1 MIIETIQSFLQRLPL
16 VGGIQLNSTW
26 HLVGVT
32 LAALL
37 LLWRFWAFTVR
48 PALKPDEPPELPYWI
63 PVLGQAIEYVRD
75 CHGVLTRAR
84 KHFGNTLEPYSIT
97 LGGQKVY
104 VLTAPHDVSLAYKSP
119 TLSYDSFNLD
129 FTILY
134 GVTPTSVHK
143 VFAEPSKGAPRHSDP
158 ERNPQNK
165 SVAHWSEELYRQ
177 QLHPGERLD
186 LLAQNFVICLRDSVD
201 WNHLARG
208 HSTASDGVIQDVSLL
223 KLCKDVIIDG
233 ATRVFFGERILQ
245 IEPDLAEAFCQFDN
259 HSYMLMYK
267 YPSLFANVMFGAKKR
282 VNDAFTRYFEL
293 PKEQRQGETWLATME
308 EREFRD
314 LNFGNQDIAKFFSLM
329 HWVVNANTYKLCFW
343 LFAHLLHDPAL
354 YAAIKEETDRTITD
368 KDDIDLARL
377 TKACPRLEAFLNE
390 ILRFTVSS
398 QSTRRVDSPTV
409 IGNKTLQ
416 PGAFVFIPYRQLH
429 FNEDVFG
436 ADAHEFKADRFL
448 QNPELAKHPSF
459 RPFGGGTTYC
469 PGRFVARQEVCV
481 FVALM
486 LHKYDVAL
494 VGAMGG
500 QTFPRV
506 NDRNPALGA
515 VGPVPGDDL
524 RIKIR
529 RR

>member
-1 MIIETIQSFLQRLPL
+1 MCETAMVS
-16 VGGIQLNSTW
+16 S
-26 HLVGVT
+26 
-32 LAALL
+32 LAQ
-37 LLWRFWAFTVR
+37 
-48 PALKPDEPPELPYWI
+48 
-63 PVLGQAIEYVRD
+63 G
-75 CHGVLTRAR
+75 R
-84 KHFGNTLEPYSIT
+84 KHFGNTLEPYSIL

-104 VLTAPHDVSLAYKSP
+104 ILTAPLDVSLAYKSP

-143 VFAEPSKGAPRHSDP
+143 VFAEPLKGAPRHSDP

-177 QLHPGERLD
+177 QLHPGEKLD
-186 LLAQNFVICLRDSVD
+186 LLAQNFVLCLRDSVD
-201 WNHLARG
+201 WSRLACG
-208 HSTASDGVIQDVSLL
+208 NAKATHGVIEDVSLL

-308 EREFRD
+308 EQEFRD

-354 YAAIKEETDRTITD
+354 YAAIKAETDRTFTNTTNNEN
-368 KDDIDLARL
+368 IDLARL

-398 QSTRRVDSPTV
+398 QSTRRVDSPTI

-436 ADAHEFKADRFL
+436 ADAKEFKSERFL
-448 QNPELAKHPSF
+448 QNPELARHPSF

-469 PGRFVARQEVCV
+469 PG
-481 FVALM
+481 
-486 LHKYDVAL
+486 
-494 VGAMGG
+494 
-500 QTFPRV
+500 
-506 NDRNPALGA
+506 
-515 VGPVPGDDL
+515 
-524 RIKIR
+524 
-529 RR
+529 